1 MFYVSFLIKEGRA
14 KIFVADDGLPRI
26 CPIGKSGTQEEPTE
40 PKQVIL
46 GSELIQPGRH
56 EKILT

>member
-40 PKQVIL
+40 PKQVTF
-46 GSELIQPGRH
+46 GS
-56 EKILT
+56 